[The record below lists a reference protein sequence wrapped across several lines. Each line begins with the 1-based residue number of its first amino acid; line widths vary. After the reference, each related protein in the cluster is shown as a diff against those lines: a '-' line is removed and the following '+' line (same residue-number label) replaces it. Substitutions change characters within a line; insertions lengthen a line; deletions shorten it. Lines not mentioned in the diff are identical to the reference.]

1 MSITISSGRGQ
12 GGWPKQGQWSYED
25 YLVLVDAL
33 EDGRIYEL
41 INGTLYITNAPGA
54 EHDACVDQIRLL
66 LTRYAHA
73 ERQGHVLTKPFRLH
87 LTDNA
92 RPIQP
97 DLFYTRQN
105 EWSGARAKYFK
116 GTPDLI
122 VEVLAPNSYRTDQ
135 MVKFQLYEAAGV
147 PEYWLVNPQGRS
159 VQVYVLGSEGVYQ
172 LHNEFHG
179 RGLIESK
186 TLPHLRLNTSD
197 LFVVR

>member
-12 GGWPKQGQWSYED
+12 GGWPKQGQWTYED
-25 YLVLVDAL
+25 YLSLVDAL

-54 EHDACVDQIRLL
+54 EHDACVDQLRLV

-87 LTDNA
+87 LTDEA
-92 RPIQP
+92 RPLQP

-116 GTPDLI
+116 GVPDL
-122 VEVLAPNSYRTDQ
+122 VAEVLAPNSYRTDQ
-135 MVKFQLYEAAGV
+135 VVKFRVYEAAGV
-147 PEYWLVNPQGRS
+147 PEFWLVNPRLRS
-159 VQVYVLGSEGVYQ
+159 VQVFVRGSEGVLQ

-179 RGLIESK
+179 RDVIESK
-186 TLPHLRLNTSD
+186 TLPRLRLTANA
-197 LFVVR
+197 LFG